1 MPPAH
6 VTARTAHSASPVC
19 PQCTTGPAHVVLK
32 RPLYGCETVRN
43 GVMCL
48 CVRVTAARVGF
59 PDSRRLYTDMALAPR
74 CVATATAAAAG
85 QRLSLPSQRSSAAS
99 AAPAGSS
106 RRRLSRRERRTEP
119 WARTRALARSHVRER
134 GAACRS
140 PDAIADGRGA
150 RRGGAAV
157 RAYQKAA
164 LADRELR
171 GERGSPPVQESTFS
185 RAAGTAKTQGESKV
199 GDRAHP
205 HSRGRFWYESEQPND
220 CERVPPMICGPKS
233 SKM

>member
-1 MPPAH
+1 MSLC
-6 VTARTAHSASPVC
+6 ARDRGS
-19 PQCTTGPAHVVLK
+19 
-32 RPLYGCETVRN
+32 
-43 GVMCL
+43 CL
-48 CVRVTAARVGF
+48 GF
-59 PDSRRLYTDMALAPR
+59 PHSRRLYTDMALAPR
-74 CVATATAAAAG
+74 CVATAAAAG

-119 WARTRALARSHVRER
+119 WALARSHVRER

-171 GERGSPPVQESTFS
+171 GERGSPPVREKAPSAVQLARLKPRARVRSTIERTHTVEAGS
-185 RAAGTAKTQGESKV
+185 GTRANSLTTASEC
-199 GDRAHP
+199 HP
-205 HSRGRFWYESEQPND
+205 
-220 CERVPPMICGPKS
+220 
-233 SKM
+233 